1 MADWRARMI
10 DRPTERHAEDGDGYE
25 YLDEHGELLGR
36 LLWLAAPSDT
46 HDVAGWWLVDV
57 AGKPDEALYRVPSAL
72 SGDLRTAR
80 LDGESSA
87 RWFARTIIGDIRS
100 GLLDKATAP
109 ASLS

>member
-1 MADWRARMI
+1 MI
-10 DRPTERHAEDGDGYE
+10 DRHTERRAEEGDGYE
-25 YLDEHGELLGR
+25 YLAEHSEIVGR

-72 SGDLRTAR
+72 ARDLRTAR

-87 RWFARTIIGDIRS
+87 RWFARTIIGDVRS
-100 GLLDKATAP
+100 GLLDKAIAP

>member
-1 MADWRARMI
+1 MI
-10 DRPTERHAEDGDGYE
+10 DRPTERRAEDADGYD
-25 YLDEHGELLGR
+25 YVNEHGEVLGR
-36 LLWLAAPSDT
+36 LLWLAVASDT

-57 AGKPDEALYRVPSAL
+57 AGKPDEPLYRVPGAL
-72 SGDLRTAR
+72 AGDLRAAR

-100 GLLDKATAP
+100 GLLEKAIAP